1 LSANA
6 WGLKG
11 KLPGCKHSWIASFDG
26 AKWKTYEIT
35 DLETVDIQQGTVL
48 YAGYTDKMLKQL
60 IVSNRHPGTKWFGN
74 MPKLDYIGKFID
86 VDATDYPMNYAINL
100 TTNLA
105 NFGGSIE
112 AIGNIISYVYDM
124 RLKTKTS
131 DIKEPLEI
139 LNKLTGFYYTLNDV
153 VKSYVFKN
161 FKCWYRKRAKN
172 LLNTKSHG
180 SCFGLKDRETLF

>member
-1 LSANA
+1 MIDSMTITTRWNSLFDWRLADISNTGILDFISEPVTCILSANA

-100 TTNLA
+100 TTNNCNTFVSYIAWKYQIPTDQLR
-105 NFGGSIE
+105 
-112 AIGNIISYVYDM
+112 IGH
-124 RLKTKTS
+124 KG
-131 DIKEPLEI
+131 
-139 LNKLTGFYYTLNDV
+139 NKFWQTFTD
-153 VKSYVFKN
+153 K
-161 FKCWYRKRAKN
+161 
-172 LLNTKSHG
+172 
-180 SCFGLKDRETLF
+180 